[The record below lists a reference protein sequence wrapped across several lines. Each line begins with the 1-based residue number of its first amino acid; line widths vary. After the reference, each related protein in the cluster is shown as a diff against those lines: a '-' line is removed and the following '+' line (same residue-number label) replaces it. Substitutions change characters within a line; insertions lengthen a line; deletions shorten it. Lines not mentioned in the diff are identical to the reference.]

1 MTAAE
6 RMKEYERL
14 SQNLQQRATVPRYQ
28 QDFEKAYGE
37 ATNYNADLIGQRSDA
52 IGRAQ
57 ALPNELRQQYAS
69 SAIRNPLAQEA
80 LISTRRGNITSDIS
94 RLTDLLGARGS
105 RFQDVLGKYTQG
117 YQADLQAEQMA
128 LENQWRLYQDALA
141 REEAEKARAAAAAQ
155 QAALADL
162 IRSQFEQSDPPPTDQ
177 GERVFEIPGN
187 ERSGGGL
194 FERRPAPT
202 NLVQDAL
209 ASGILRYQNAP
220 NALAK
225 YGELMRGSAL
235 SSLGGIPGITSYT
248 TALAPS
254 VWGDIKGGVS
264 DLWNKLRRR

>member
-14 SQNLQQRATVPRYQ
+14 SQNLQQRATVPKYQ

-94 RLTDLLGARGS
+94 RLTDLLRARGS

-128 LENQWRLYQDALA
+128 LENAWRLYQDALA
-141 REEAEKARAAAAAQ
+141 REEAERARAQAAADA
-155 QAALADL
+155 AALRDL
-162 IRSQFEQSDPPPTDQ
+162 IATQYAPPPGPEDEDEIVIDTGNSNWTNSQ
-177 GERVFEIPGN
+177 YGGLGQKTNILNAVPMAIGNYIGNKGRTNPQTGREMTFWERLQDRFLPVF
-187 ERSGGGL
+187 GGG
-194 FERRPAPT
+194 
-202 NLVQDAL
+202 
-209 ASGILRYQNAP
+209 
-220 NALAK
+220 
-225 YGELMRGSAL
+225 
-235 SSLGGIPGITSYT
+235 GGKS
-248 TALAPS
+248 
-254 VWGDIKGGVS
+254 W
-264 DLWNKLRRR
+264 